1 MMSEVRQKILGGALS
16 SAGSEE
22 YGEWQRTNDGDLEV

>member
-1 MMSEVRQKILGGALS
+1 MMFGAGLKIYGAALS

-22 YGEWQRTNDGDLEV
+22 YGEWQRTNYRDLEV